1 MKTDIEIAQ
10 ETKLIPINELAHSA
24 GLADSEFEPYGRDKA
39 KVTLDPSRQEKGRL
53 ILARASRALSGPGLR
68 HEGRGRRRR
77 LQPGAADGGDQPAL
91 HG

>member
-53 ILARASRALSGPGLR
+53 ILVTATSGMPAGSGKTTTSIALAQGLT
-68 HEGRGRRRR
+68 R
-77 LQPGAADGGDQPAL
+77 LG
-91 HG
+91 